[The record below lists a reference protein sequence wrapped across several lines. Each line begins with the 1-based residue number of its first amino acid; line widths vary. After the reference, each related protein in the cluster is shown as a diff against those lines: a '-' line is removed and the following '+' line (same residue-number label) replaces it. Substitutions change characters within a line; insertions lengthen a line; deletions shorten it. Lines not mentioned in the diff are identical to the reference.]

1 MYHFGVGNNLVNT
14 TIKLEDKYQM
24 SFEGLAKYKDELKG
38 YFTEAQ
44 IMTKSDLI
52 YYREMV
58 IQLENLKED
67 LQTEMKK

>member
-1 MYHFGVGNNLVNT
+1 
-14 TIKLEDKYQM
+14 
-24 SFEGLAKYKDELKG
+24 
-38 YFTEAQ
+38 
-44 IMTKSDLI
+44 MTKSDLI